1 MSLSGVFFQSR
12 ACPGS
17 AGLAAWWSPC
27 CELQRSLLLSPD
39 AVVSALCIS
48 CIPKAFML
56 PSFLHL
62 LPLPVRKRMLPAP
75 TANVNIKLKY
85 LQELLTLAFECR
97 REVVIPGAGST
108 NILIPMPFPARE

>member
-1 MSLSGVFFQSR
+1 
-12 ACPGS
+12 
-17 AGLAAWWSPC
+17 
-27 CELQRSLLLSPD
+27 
-39 AVVSALCIS
+39 
-48 CIPKAFML
+48 ML

-75 TANVNIKLKY
+75 TANVNIKLKN